1 MFADESPCGLSD
13 CSLELGS
20 SEDWTIDA
28 SVEDG
33 CFCEGLEDLKPV
45 DSCVMIWDAV
55 RYTFRDGEGAR
66 GSGLGQLDCG
76 QYLKV

>member
-1 MFADESPCGLSD
+1 MLGDESPCGLSD

-28 SVEDG
+28 SVDDG
-33 CFCEGLEDLKPV
+33 CFCEGLEELKPV

-55 RYTFRDGEGAR
+55 SVTLCGMCVLLGCYTRFW
-66 GSGLGQLDCG
+66 
-76 QYLKV
+76 V